1 MEIKKLKLLDVG
13 KVEKYLARWIYTKRY
28 RLITFSFIIL
38 LLLSSFFVPYLN
50 LIVTSYLLIFL
61 AFVLAP
67 FVLDIDAKIFIVTG
81 ITLFFL
87 TFIVWSLGQTEEA
100 ESIAN
105 YVYIIL
111 LSGSLKA
118 LLS

>member
-1 MEIKKLKLLDVG
+1 MEINKLKLPDS
-13 KVEKYLARWIYTKRY
+13 EKIERYLARWFYVKRY
-28 RLITFSFIIL
+28 RLVAFSFVVL
-38 LLLSSFFVPYLN
+38 LLLSTFFVPYLN
-50 LIVTSYLLIFL
+50 LIVTSYFLIL
-61 AFVLAP
+61 IALVLAP
-67 FVLDIDAKIFIVTG
+67 FVLDIDPKIFFVTG

-87 TFIVWSLGQTEEA
+87 TFIVWSLGRAEEA

-105 YVYIIL
+105 YIYIIL